1 MKSLNSLKSL
11 NPWPSPSTS
20 NSPSTPKSLNS
31 LNSLL
36 KGATAHVVLLVFAAT
51 ALIPLLLV
59 LVNSFK
65 SNAEVTANPFAPPK
79 SFSWSN
85 FSTAWEYGHFAT
97 GFVNSVLLTGT
108 TVVVVL
114 LCSSLAGY
122 VLAGQKIRVW
132 PAVMVYLTMA
142 MTVPIQLFIFPL
154 YAAVAE
160 LGLLNNVFVVGVILA
175 AINMPFA
182 TFLMRTF
189 FLNVPKEL
197 EEAAVVDGAGIF
209 QLVWRVLLPV
219 VRPGLITVGVIVGL
233 NAWNDFLISSTF
245 LHDPSQQTATLGFL
259 SMNGT
264 FSTQIGAMMA
274 GALILIL
281 PVLGV
286 FVALQRYVVDG
297 MANGAVKG

>member
-1 MKSLNSLKSL
+1 M
-11 NPWPSPSTS
+11 S
-20 NSPSTPKSLNS
+20 NHSARSRYQGVL
-31 LNSLL
+31 
-36 KGATAHVVLLVFAAT
+36 AHTVLLVFAAT
-51 ALIPLLLV
+51 ALFPLLLV
-59 LVNSFK
+59 LLNSFK
-65 SNAEVTANPFAPPK
+65 SNSGVTGSPFSLPK
-79 SFSWSN
+79 SLSLSN
-85 FSTAWEYGHFAT
+85 FTTAWQYGAFGT

-122 VLAGQKIRVW
+122 VLAGQKIRMW

-154 YAAVAE
+154 YAGVAA
-160 LGLLNNVFVVGVILA
+160 LGLLDNVFVVGVILA

-189 FLNVPKEL
+189 FLSVPKEL
-197 EEAAVVDGAGIF
+197 EEAAIVDGANVF
-209 QLVWRVLLPV
+209 QLIHRVLFPV

-233 NAWNDFLISSTF
+233 SAWNDFLISSTF
-245 LHDPSQQTATLGFL
+245 LHDPSDQTVTLGFL

-264 FSTQIGAMMA
+264 FSTQLGAMMA

-281 PVLGV
+281 PVLGI

-297 MANGAVKG
+297 VSGGAVKG

>member
-1 MKSLNSLKSL
+1 MTKHSMTNRS
-11 NPWPSPSTS
+11 
-20 NSPSTPKSLNS
+20 
-31 LNSLL
+31 
-36 KGATAHVVLLVFAAT
+36 KGVVAHVVLLVFAAT
-51 ALIPLLLV
+51 ALFPLLLV
-59 LVNSFK
+59 LLNSFK
-65 SNAEVTANPFAPPK
+65 SNSGVTSSPFSLPK
-79 SFSWSN
+79 SLSLSN
-85 FSTAWEYGHFAT
+85 FKTAWEYGKFGS
-97 GFVNSVLLTGT
+97 GFLNSVLLTGT

-114 LCSSLAGY
+114 VCASLAGY
-122 VLAGQKIRVW
+122 VLAGQKIRMW

-154 YAAVAE
+154 YAGVAE
-160 LGLLNNVFVVGVILA
+160 LGLLDNVFVVGVILA

-197 EEAAVVDGAGIF
+197 EEAARIDGANLF
-209 QLVWRVLLPV
+209 QLIHRVLLPV

-233 NAWNDFLISSTF
+233 SAWNDFLISSTF
-245 LHDPSQQTATLGFL
+245 LHEPSDQTVTLGFL

-264 FSTQIGAMMA
+264 FSTQLGAMMA

-286 FVALQRYVVDG
+286 FIALQRYVVDG
-297 MANGAVKG
+297 MAGSAVKG

>member
-1 MKSLNSLKSL
+1 MKKH
-11 NPWPSPSTS
+11 STDKHS
-20 NSPSTPKSLNS
+20 MRSRS
-31 LNSLL
+31 
-36 KGATAHVVLLVFAAT
+36 KGVVAHVVLLVFAAV
-51 ALIPLLLV
+51 ALFPLLLV
-59 LVNSFK
+59 LLNSFK
-65 SNAEVTANPFAPPK
+65 SNAGVTSSPFSLPK
-79 SFSWSN
+79 SFSLSN
-85 FSTAWEYGHFAT
+85 FTTAWEYGKFGS
-97 GFVNSVLLTGT
+97 GFLNSVLLTGT

-114 LCSSLAGY
+114 VCSSLAGY
-122 VLAGQKIRVW
+122 VLAGQKIRMW

-154 YAAVAE
+154 YAGVAE
-160 LGLLNNVFVVGVILA
+160 LGLLDNVFVVGVILA

-197 EEAAVVDGAGIF
+197 EEAARIDGANLF
-209 QLVWRVLLPV
+209 QLILRVLLPV

-233 NAWNDFLISSTF
+233 SAWNDFLISSTF
-245 LHDPSQQTATLGFL
+245 LHEPSDQTVTLGFL

-264 FSTQIGAMMA
+264 FSTQLGAMMA

-286 FVALQRYVVDG
+286 FIALQRYVVDG
-297 MANGAVKG
+297 MAGSAVKG